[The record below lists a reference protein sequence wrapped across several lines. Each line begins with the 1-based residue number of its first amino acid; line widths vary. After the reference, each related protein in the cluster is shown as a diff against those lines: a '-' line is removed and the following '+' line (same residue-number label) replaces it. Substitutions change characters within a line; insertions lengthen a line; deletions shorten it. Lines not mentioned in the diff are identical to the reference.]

1 MQTIS
6 KINLDGREYRVLVR
20 HHKSYRS
27 MKLAKDKPRETD
39 VALTDE
45 QDFLSRP
52 HNVSLR
58 RNLLEGKTIN
68 L

>member
-6 KINLDGREYRVLVR
+6 KINLGGRDYRVLVR

-27 MKLAKDKPRETD
+27 LKLAKDKPRETD
-39 VALTDE
+39 AALTDE
-45 QDFLSRP
+45 QEFLDRP
-52 HNVSLR
+52 ANISIR
-58 RNLLEGKTIN
+58 RNLLAGKTIN